1 MKKLIFLLFLLS
13 GLSKSYAQYKDFGSI
28 GAKWTYEVTNYSY
41 GRFYGGRHGFE
52 TIESVK
58 DTIFKGKQCHLLV
71 RYKDDSLSIYH
82 DLSTD
87 TFYCYTDT
95 MKGRVHFCNDKSH
108 FFTLYNFGQKQGDT
122 NHMIVPGD
130 TIYYTVYKRD
140 TISIN
145 NYKLINISMS
155 CYPPFEYWSFLG
167 HVYEKIGNLQYMLPQ
182 YDDPSDNS
190 GTDHAFR
197 LLRCYEDS
205 QFSYRNEK
213 DYYGQKYFD
222 KSWPCDTVYHTAIT
236 GIVNIKNEE
245 VSVSAYPNPFTDH
258 IKILLPEL
266 SPKILITI
274 TDMEGRVLY
283 SELSNSQ
290 SLVTIPTEK
299 LKSGLYMLHLSSDK
313 INTTR
318 KLIK

>member
-13 GLSKSYAQYKDFGSI
+13 GLSKSYAQYKDFGPV

-58 DTIFKGKQCHLLV
+58 DTIFKGKRCHLLV
-71 RYKDDSLSIYH
+71 RHKDDSLKSIV
-82 DLSTD
+82 DFKSD
-87 TFYCYTDT
+87 TFYTFTDT
-95 MKGRVHFCNDKSH
+95 SKGKVYISADNSP
-108 FFTLYNFGQKQGDT
+108 FTLFYNFGGSINDT
-122 NHMIVPGD
+122 THISIHNDTTAYSTIYSKD
-130 TIYYTVYKRD
+130 TI
-140 TISIN
+140 TISGL
-145 NYKLINISMS
+145 KLSFIKFTFYSK
-155 CYPPFEYWSFLG
+155 FEIWSFYSNT
-167 HVYEKIGNLQYMLPQ
+167 YERIGNWEYFLPQ
-182 YDDPSDNS
+182 PDDGSSRPM
-190 GTDHAFR
+190 R

-205 QFSYRNEK
+205 QISYKQEK
-213 DYYGQKYFD
+213 DIYGQKYFD
-222 KSWPCDTVYHTAIT
+222 KSWPCDTVYYTAIT

-258 IKILLPEL
+258 IKILLPE
-266 SPKILITI
+266 SAQNILIII

-290 SLVTIPTEK
+290 SLVTIPTEN
-299 LKSGLYMLHLSSDK
+299 LKSGIYLLHLSSDK